1 MLRTFSGRQPHPA
14 AAEAPQPGSDD
25 PAAAAAPQ
33 PLPERTGTPSQ
44 DADAAPDAAA
54 RVDLP
59 AGEEPPPAGSVAAGE
74 AEWEAQLAALEA
86 AKAACADVVARIEA
100 IESTIQVMQNP
111 PPPRHDLLNMYS
123 GEIGICVLVFYFLFL
138 YQHAL

>member
-1 MLRTFSGRQPHPA
+1 MRTAAFVEPSYAPDGRGSPTMLRTFSGRQPHPA
-14 AAEAPQPGSDD
+14 AAEAPQPGSDPSAD
-25 PAAAAAPQ
+25 AAVAP

-74 AEWEAQLAALEA
+74 AAWEAQLAALDELEL
-86 AKAACADVVARIEA
+86 RRWLLLLERR
-100 IESTIQVMQNP
+100 QNVP
-111 PPPRHDLLNMYS
+111 PAGLRGPRTCS
-123 GEIGICVLVFYFLFL
+123 
-138 YQHAL
+138 